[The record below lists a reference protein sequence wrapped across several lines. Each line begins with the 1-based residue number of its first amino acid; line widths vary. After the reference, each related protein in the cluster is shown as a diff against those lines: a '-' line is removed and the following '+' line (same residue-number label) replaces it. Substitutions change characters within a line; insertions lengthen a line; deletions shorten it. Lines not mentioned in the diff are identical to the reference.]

1 MLRETRGLLPAWRN
15 LSPPP
20 PPLPFFSPFFFNSA
34 AGDEVEGFLSG
45 EEYEW
50 GGPGVI
56 EPQVLNLLA
65 LLVQTYKY

>member
-1 MLRETRGLLPAWRN
+1 MRD
-15 LSPPP
+15 LSPHPT
-20 PPLPFFSPFFFNSA
+20 PLSLFFAFFNSA
-34 AGDEVEGFLSG
+34 AGDEGEGFLSG

-56 EPQVLNLLA
+56 EPQVFNLLA

>member
-1 MLRETRGLLPAWRN
+1 MRDLS
-15 LSPPP
+15 SPPTP
-20 PPLPFFSPFFFNSA
+20 FPFFPLCFNSA
-34 AGDEVEGFLSG
+34 AGDEGEGFLSG

-65 LLVQTYKY
+65 LVVQRYKY